1 MRMRNHIALLCTT
14 LSLGLTFNTFGPG
27 ALAQDG
33 AALQLDPILINGE
46 NDNGKAAYKTSRTA
60 TATRTQTPVKD
71 IPQAVT
77 TVAPQ
82 VIKDKAANN
91 LDDALSDVSGITQ
104 GNTIAGANDAI
115 IRRGFG
121 ESRDGS
127 ILTDGLNTALPRSFN
142 ATTDYVDVLK
152 GPASTLYG
160 VLDPGGMINVVTKK
174 PQDSFAAEAWT
185 KFSAYGAGQ
194 YSKKAGFDITGP
206 ITDTDLSY
214 RLIVEGEDG
223 DYWRNFG
230 KNRNWLV
237 APSLSWEGEDTKIGI
252 SYTHQH
258 YLNPYDRGTV
268 YDTANRQFLDI
279 SRRQRLDEDWSEVDG
294 DSDLFKLSL
303 DRELGDDWN
312 LALNYGWGKDSFSAD
327 QTRATAYNATTG
339 VLTRRSDVRGY
350 YDTTVHSLRADLTG
364 SEELFGF
371 NNEFLF
377 GAAVRDERISRA
389 ALQQCNAGN
398 RFNVNQPVY
407 DAISPCIYNAAASTR
422 EYQRMRTQ
430 SLYAQDRIHLS
441 DDWIAVAGLR
451 LEHYD
456 VVAGSGSTV
465 NSDTDGLALIPNAG
479 LVWSLS
485 PEASLYANVAR
496 TFRPNSSI
504 NSAYGSLDPEKGISY
519 EIGSKVDFNSWLSG
533 TLAVYYA
540 EKKNVAYSETVN
552 GTTVYRTAGLVRSK
566 GIELDLAGQLTDDVQ
581 LVASYGLTD
590 AEVMDDPDYAGNSLA
605 NVASNTAA
613 LRLAYDYG
621 AVFGGRGSLRF
632 GGALRAVGQ
641 RAGDAANSF
650 YLPGYGVVDLFATYR
665 IERDH
670 PVEIQLNLN
679 NIFDKTYY
687 TSSIGNSAYGVAVG
701 QPFNA
706 SLTVRVA
713 F

>member
-1 MRMRNHIALLCTT
+1 MRHHIALLCTT
-14 LSLGLTFNTFGPG
+14 LSLGLTCNTFGPG

-33 AALQLDPILINGE
+33 AALQLDPIFINGE
-46 NDNGKAAYKTSRTA
+46 NDKAAYKTSRTA

-71 IPQAVT
+71 IPQSVT

-82 VIKDKAANN
+82 VIKDKAASS

-312 LALNYGWGKDSFSAD
+312 LALNYGWSKDSFSAD

-389 ALQQCNAGN
+389 ALQQCNDST

-407 DAISPCIYNAAASTR
+407 NTISPCTYDAATSTR
-422 EYQRMRTQ
+422 EYQRLRTQ
-430 SLYAQDRIHLS
+430 SVYAQDRIHLS
-441 DDWIAVAGLR
+441 DEWIAVAGLR

-552 GTTVYRTAGLVRSK
+552 GKTVYRTAGLVRSK

-590 AEVMDDPDYAGNSLA
+590 AEVVDDPKYAGNSLA

-632 GGALRAVGQ
+632 GGAARAVGQ

-665 IERDH
+665 IEREH

-679 NIFDKTYY
+679 NIFDKVYY

-701 QPFNA
+701 QPFNG

>member
-1 MRMRNHIALLCTT
+1 MRMRHHIALLCTT

-33 AALQLDPILINGE
+33 AALQLDPIFINGE
-46 NDNGKAAYKTSRTA
+46 NEKAAYKTSRTA

-82 VIKDKAANN
+82 VIKDKAANS

-127 ILTDGLNTALPRSFN
+127 ILTDGLNTALPHSFN
-142 ATTDYVDVLK
+142 ATTDYVEVLK

-279 SRRQRLDEDWSEVDG
+279 SRRQRLDEDWSEVEG

-312 LALNYGWGKDSFSAD
+312 LALNYGWSKDSFSAD
-327 QTRATAYNATTG
+327 QTRAIAYNATTG

-389 ALQQCNAGN
+389 ALQQCNDDN

-407 DAISPCIYNAAASTR
+407 DTISPCTYDAATSTR
-422 EYQRMRTQ
+422 EYQRLRTQ
-430 SLYAQDRIHLS
+430 SVYAQDRIHLS
-441 DDWIAVAGLR
+441 DEWIAVAGLR

-504 NSAYGSLDPEKGISY
+504 NSPYGSLDPEKGISY

-552 GTTVYRTAGLVRSK
+552 GKTVYRTAGLVRSK

-590 AEVMDDPDYAGNSLA
+590 AEVVDDPKYAGNSLA

-632 GGALRAVGQ
+632 GGAARAVGQ

-665 IERDH
+665 IEREH

-679 NIFDKTYY
+679 NIFDKVYY

>member
-1 MRMRNHIALLCTT
+1 MRMRHHIALLCTT
-14 LSLGLTFNTFGPG
+14 LSLGLTCNTFGPG

-46 NDNGKAAYKTSRTA
+46 NDKAAYKTSRTA

-82 VIKDKAANN
+82 VIQDKAANS

-142 ATTDYVDVLK
+142 ATTDYIDVLK

-194 YSKKAGFDITGP
+194 YSKKAGFDIKGP

-312 LALNYGWGKDSFSAD
+312 LALNYGWSKDSFSAD
-327 QTRATAYNATTG
+327 QTRAIAYNATTG

-389 ALQQCNAGN
+389 ALQQCNDNN

-407 DAISPCIYNAAASTR
+407 DTISPCTYDAATSTR
-422 EYQRMRTQ
+422 EYQRLRTQ
-430 SLYAQDRIHLS
+430 SVYAQDRIHLS
-441 DDWIAVAGLR
+441 DEWIAVAGLR

-465 NSDTDGLALIPNAG
+465 NSDADGLALIPNAG

-504 NSAYGSLDPEKGISY
+504 NSPYGSLDPEKGISY

-552 GTTVYRTAGLVRSK
+552 GKTVYRTAGLVRSK

-590 AEVMDDPDYAGNSLA
+590 AEVVDDPDYAGNSLA

-632 GGALRAVGQ
+632 GGAARAVGQ

-665 IERDH
+665 IEREH

-679 NIFDKTYY
+679 NIFDKVYY

>member
-14 LSLGLTFNTFGPG
+14 LSLGLTFHTFGPG

-33 AALQLDPILINGE
+33 AALQLDPIFINGE
-46 NDNGKAAYKTSRTA
+46 NDKAAYKTSRTA

-82 VIKDKAANN
+82 VIKDKAANS

-279 SRRQRLDEDWSEVDG
+279 SRRQRPDEDWSEVDG

-312 LALNYGWGKDSFSAD
+312 LALNYGWSKDSFSAD

-364 SEELFGF
+364 SEELFDLD
-371 NNEFLF
+371 NEFLF

-407 DAISPCIYNAAASTR
+407 EAISPCTYDAATSTR
-422 EYQRMRTQ
+422 EYQRLRTQ
-430 SLYAQDRIHLS
+430 SVYAQDRIHLS
-441 DDWIAVAGLR
+441 DEWIAVAGLR

-552 GTTVYRTAGLVRSK
+552 GSTVYRTAGLVRSK

-581 LVASYGLTD
+581 LLASYGLTD
-590 AEVMDDPDYAGNSLA
+590 AEVVDDPDYAGNSLA

-665 IERDH
+665 IEREH